1 MADATL
7 TETAVEVDNLVIE
20 AGEVVDRTILT
31 GQELERGTSLT
42 KVPTLAAGA
51 ATAGGSNVGDGVA
64 GTVTLGDYAEVG
76 IYTLTCTAESADA
89 GTFSVLT
96 PSGYYLA
103 DLTVA
108 SAYTSQHINLTIADG
123 AEDFDTGD
131 VFTIAVTESGAKYSK
146 TVAGGSI
153 DGILKDDIDTTS
165 GDATGS
171 IYYTGVYNERVVED
185 KTGISV
191 TEAMQDT
198 ARKNGLMVGTR

>member
-1 MADATL
+1 MADTTL
-7 TETAVEVDNLVIE
+7 SETGVTVDNLVIE
-20 AGEVVDRTILT
+20 AGEVVERTILT
-31 GQELERGTSLT
+31 GQDLDRGTLLT
-42 KVPTLAAGA
+42 KVPTLAAGT

-64 GTVTLGDYAEVG
+64 GTVTLGDYAELG
-76 IYTLTCTAESADA
+76 TYTLTCTAESANA

-96 PSGYYLA
+96 PSGYFLS

-123 AEDFDTGD
+123 AEDFDAGD
-131 VFTIAVTESGAKYSK
+131 VFTIAVTESGSKYSK
-146 TVAGGSI
+146 TVAGGNI
-153 DGILKDDIDTTS
+153 DGILKDDLDTTA

-171 IYYTGVYNERVVED
+171 IYYTGVYKQSEVETV
-185 KTGISV
+185 TGISV